1 MFDTLKKPISQAIN
15 SYKVK
20 ILNFYMQLKIKDFIP
35 VIFLLILLSWII
47 LVKLNFNEVNIISQI
62 YELLLETTQKNFISA
77 IIIYSIIYFVC
88 VSLSVPVASY
98 LTLIGGAIF
107 NWIALPLVILSATL
121 GAIVIFLLSRG
132 ILANFFLKKI
142 EGNFENLKI
151 GFRKNNFYYILFLRL
166 VPFAPFFV
174 INILAGVMNMR
185 TVPYI
190 LATFIGIVPGTSIYV
205 WTGIT
210 FGELL
215 VISEISNFN
224 LASSKYF
231 LPILILSVISL
242 SPVFFKKIYNYYISP
257 PQ

>member
-35 VIFLLILLSWII
+35 VIFLLILLLWII
-47 LVKLNFNEVNIISQI
+47 LVQLKINEDNIVSQV
-62 YELLLETTQKNFISA
+62 YELLVQTTRENFTSA
-77 IIIYSIIYFVC
+77 IIIYSIVYFVC

-107 NWIALPLVILSATL
+107 NWIALPLVVLSATF

-132 ILANFFLKKI
+132 ILANYFSKKI
-142 EGNFENLKI
+142 KGNFENLKI
-151 GFRKNNFYYILFLRL
+151 GFRKNNFFYILFLRL

-174 INILAGVMNMR
+174 INILAGIMNMR
-185 TVPYI
+185 TIPYSF
-190 LATFIGIVPGTSIYV
+190 ATLIGILPGTSIYV

-210 FGELL
+210 LGKLL
-215 VISEISNFN
+215 VTKANNI
-224 LASSKYF
+224 
-231 LPILILSVISL
+231 
-242 SPVFFKKIYNYYISP
+242 IY
-257 PQ
+257 